1 MDRIWR
7 NLSYSLHLLIGLG
20 CFISLPIDHS
30 GWLAAKGGMW
40 ALAVLELDPLSDTCF
55 RFRPGLP
62 GMQVDTLVNAGLNFP
77 GSAGANFPTSR
88 VRR

>member
-1 MDRIWR
+1 M
-7 NLSYSLHLLIGLG
+7 HLLIGLG

-40 ALAVLELDPLSDTCF
+40 ALAVVELDPLADTCF

-62 GMQVDTLVNAGLNFP
+62 GMQVDTLVFQRSPEPFNEDVVEEPPLAIH
-77 GSAGANFPTSR
+77 
-88 VRR
+88 